1 MGNLRQRQLDES
13 RLTQLVGITAK
24 VESMPIGLPVVFS
37 CHPQLLTLDHS
48 KGCDRE
54 APVLYPADP
63 KSLPSGFFFF
73 KLRGLDDCL
82 SAGGCWWSPER
93 RRIFFW
99 RSLWARIFTEGSS
112 FWEDTCLSTRTISF
126 ATPGFTSSPWKFLGP
141 LVFFLLWNWDGARA
155 ASTLGHMPVS
165 LNSRQT
171 RILQLFFLF
180 FFSL

>member
-82 SAGGCWWSPER
+82 SAGGCW
-93 RRIFFW
+93 
-99 RSLWARIFTEGSS
+99 
-112 FWEDTCLSTRTISF
+112 
-126 ATPGFTSSPWKFLGP
+126 
-141 LVFFLLWNWDGARA
+141 
-155 ASTLGHMPVS
+155 
-165 LNSRQT
+165 
-171 RILQLFFLF
+171 
-180 FFSL
+180 